1 MKKNIGKILAVILV
15 VALLAT
21 VLCACV
27 PSDPAKAKEN
37 LKKNGYTI
45 TPDISGI
52 LDLGESFGINTK
64 YEEVVVATNGDE
76 KVSIVYF
83 KTTDDAKSYLKEL
96 KNNRKESKEEIKKA
110 KDEGKID
117 DAKYKELMKDFNNYK
132 CGRNGK
138 AVYAGTKAGVKACN

>member
-45 TPDISGI
+45 TPNIGSI
-52 LDLGESFGINTK
+52 LDLGESFGVNTK
-64 YEEVVVATNGDE
+64 YEEVVAATNGDE
-76 KVSIVYF
+76 FVTITYF
-83 KTTDDAKSYLKEL
+83 KTTDDAKSFLKEL
-96 KNNRKESKEEIKKA
+96 KDNKKESKEKLKKA
-110 KDEGKID
+110 KDSGDISNDDYKKAID
-117 DAKYKELMKDFNNYK
+117 KMNSYKF
-132 CGRNGK
+132 GRNGK
-138 AVYAGTKAGVKACN
+138 AVYYGTKAGVKAAN

>member
-15 VALLAT
+15 VSVLAT

-96 KNNRKESKEEIKKA
+96 KNNRKERKEEIKKA

-117 DAKYKELMKDFNNYK
+117 DAKYKERMKDFNNYK